1 MPHCKRKNK
10 YCVNLFFELHFNLFH
25 SIRFPGN
32 SLTPVL
38 QQLLR
43 THILLPKLSKQWLG
57 GGLRAGREG
66 RAAEETKEHCGVL
79 ISLPKLFTYQL
90 QRDAKGEGG
99 QTNHRVF
106 FPPLHRHYLL

>member
-1 MPHCKRKNK
+1 M
-10 YCVNLFFELHFNLFH
+10 
-25 SIRFPGN
+25 FPGN
-32 SLTPVL
+32 ILSPVL
-38 QQLLR
+38 RQFLR
-43 THILLPKLSKQWLG
+43 TGILLPKLTKQWLG

-66 RAAEETKEHCGVL
+66 RTAEETKEHCEVP

-99 QTNHRVF
+99 QTNHSMF